1 MQLADSVGGAEVMV
15 EPVHVVVQEP
25 DSNGNAMRVGR
36 PLVETVNTLEGACR
50 SGVELADAVVGGK
63 VVSHSAHGGRTVGE
77 TVTCGKETGL
87 CASLAKVGDSS
98 KGTSR
103 QAGGVVVAG
112 EAGVEVVVMGEDQA
126 FGVNGGVR
134 APLAQDME
142 RPAAEA
148 GRLNSEPGNSRPGGR
163 EASGANEHV
172 AADDGWDDNTRV
184 GEGADG
190 ETGSNLG
197 ESRLLFFLSFFR
209 FEMTSVLTLYN

>member
-103 QAGGVVVAG
+103 QAGGVVVAS
-112 EAGVEVVVMGEDQA
+112 EAGVDVVVVGEDQA
-126 FGVNGGVR
+126 VGVVGSSVS
-134 APLAQDME
+134 APLAVVEAMTK
-142 RPAAEA
+142 AEA
-148 GRLNSEPGNSRPGGR
+148 LGRPVVHCCTISHQRNPNNDER
-163 EASGANEHV
+163 
-172 AADDGWDDNTRV
+172 DNIV
-184 GEGADG
+184 GQ
-190 ETGSNLG
+190 LG
-197 ESRLLFFLSFFR
+197 DL
-209 FEMTSVLTLYN
+209 